1 MLYCSWH
8 MACGRCNCYFSFW
21 AVFCP
26 FTPVT
31 ARKMKISKKWK
42 KYPEISF
49 HTSVPN
55 IMIICYTVPERWH
68 VTHVI
73 FFFQLGQY
81 FTLLAP
87 SQSKKWKFQ
96 KNGKSAWRNH
106 HFTHAYQKLW
116 LDNVQLLRKVW
127 DGWMDKQNG
136 QTDRQKKW
144 HIEVSAPP

>member
-1 MLYCSWH
+1 

-73 FFFQLGQY
+73 FFFPVRAIFYPFSPLTVQKMKI
-81 FTLLAP
+81 
-87 SQSKKWKFQ
+87 SKKWK
-96 KNGKSAWRNH
+96 KCLEKSSFYTCIPKIMIR
-106 HFTHAYQKLW
+106 
-116 LDNVQLLRKVW
+116 
-127 DGWMDKQNG
+127 
-136 QTDRQKKW
+136 
-144 HIEVSAPP
+144 